1 MAAVRTGRTDVLSEL
16 MAKGLEVNL
25 EMLLCA
31 IQAGQIPALT
41 LLKNA
46 WSGERVD
53 LSDYDVDRAP
63 IAMLQT
69 VDGFWRQSFGK
80 SAFVRVAASGN
91 VEKLEWLYS
100 KNCGVTSSALSSA
113 VERNDYDMVM
123 AILKM
128 KRVRTGGVEISVSI
142 VAEKL
147 YRCIMNIEHTMAVCG
162 DGDDSDATDIAGD
175 DFEGALRVHDG
186 EVFSLLRRQL
196 NHHLVFTATMDNA
209 RGVLNT
215 HRPLVEAVLK
225 RYLLTNHTVEMSV
238 IAWGDTSI
246 YRLFSECSPTNSIQ
260 PERKLSAALNL
271 KNMELVKLV
280 HERYPICSN
289 KLVNLWDSGDD
300 PDFELE
306 LWRYALH
313 CERDQAFS
321 TVESSKKRA
330 QAAWANVSFAF
341 KIERL
346 VTWWA
351 QTAWGRE
358 GGLVQESLKR
368 SWSESFDQGAH

>member
-1 MAAVRTGRTDVLSEL
+1 DVLSEL

-25 EMLLCA
+25 DMLLCA
-31 IQAGQIPALT
+31 IHAGQIPALT

-69 VDGFWRQSFGK
+69 VDGLWRQSFGK

-100 KNCGVTSSALSSA
+100 KKCGVTSSALSSA

-147 YRCIMNIEHTMAVCG
+147 YRCMMNMEENMAVCG
-162 DGDDSDATDIAGD
+162 DGDDSDATEIAGD
-175 DFEGALRVHDG
+175 DFEDALREHDG

-196 NHHLVFTATMDNA
+196 HHGLVFTATMENA
-209 RGVLNT
+209 RGVLKT
-215 HRPLVEAVLK
+215 HRPVVDAVLK
-225 RYLLTNHTVEMSV
+225 RYLFSNHIVEISV
-238 IAWGDTSI
+238 IGWGDTSI

-260 PERKLSAALNL
+260 REMKLSAALNS

-289 KLVNLWDSGDD
+289 ELVNLWGSRDD
-300 PDFELE
+300 QDNFELK

-313 CERDQAFS
+313 CERDVLYS
-321 TVESSKKRA
+321 LTVESRQKRA
-330 QAAWANVSFAF
+330 EAAWANARFAF
-341 KIERL
+341 KIERF

-351 QTAWGRE
+351 QTVWGRE